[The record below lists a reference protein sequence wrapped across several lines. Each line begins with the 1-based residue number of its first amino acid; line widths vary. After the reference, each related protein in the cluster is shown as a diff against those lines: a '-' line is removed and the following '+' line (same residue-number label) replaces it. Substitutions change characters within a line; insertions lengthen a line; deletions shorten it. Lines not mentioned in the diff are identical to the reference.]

1 MLALVAVILTCIP
14 TSFHSGTEVFAI
26 TVSGVL
32 TAAWLLVAAFVLLR
46 DHAAAWVFFGA
57 FASGVPAA
65 LRLLGEPASADRIA
79 GVSALVLLAVALAAL
94 LGGTTRR
101 PAVEPSAPAAPE
113 PLPFE
118 VP

>member
-1 MLALVAVILTCIP
+1 MLALVAVILACVP

-32 TAAWLLVAAFVLLR
+32 TAAWLLTAAFFLLR

-65 LRLLGEPASADRIA
+65 LRLLSEPATADRIA
-79 GVSALVLLAVALAAL
+79 GASALVLLAVALAAL
-94 LGGTTRR
+94 LGGSTRR
-101 PAVEPSAPAAPE
+101 PALEPSAPAAPE
-113 PLPFE
+113 PLPLE